1 MIQEPVLQ
9 GEGSAV
15 SRAGIRMGLAIL
27 AASALVMV
35 AWIMFLIWIVGRL
48 V

>member
-1 MIQEPVLQ
+1 MIQEPVMQ

-27 AASALVMV
+27 AVSGLLMV
-35 AWIMFLIWIVGRL
+35 AWIVFVIWLLGRL